1 MSHEELVIIVRVLPD
16 VVEFRISPTGD

>member
-1 MSHEELVIIVRVLPD
+1 MSHEELVIIVRVLPN